1 MDNGLVE
8 LRLQLSI
15 LLLRVAV
22 EQEVLMER
30 QAEQEEQED
39 YLQDLLHLHKE
50 LKYGL
55 L

>member
-8 LRLQLSI
+8 RRLQLSI

-30 QAEQEEQED
+30 QQEQEEEGD
-39 YLQDLLHLHKE
+39 YLQDLLRSLKE
-50 LKYGL
+50 FKYGL